1 MMDPHE
7 WTPSPRDLAEAR
19 RLALVRIVDD
29 DASMRDALECVLSI
43 EGWATMSYASAE
55 AFLTEDAPSD
65 PGVVLMDI
73 RMPGMSGLSALTEMA
88 SRGNT
93 LPVVFLTGHGDV
105 DMAVWAL
112 KHEAFDFIEKPVDN
126 ERLLRAIAV
135 AACRSVYKAGGR
147 LLPSDAEERWG
158 TLTERECD
166 VVRHLARGL
175 VNRQVAEVLDI
186 AARTVEVHR
195 QNAFKKLG
203 VKTPAEA
210 ALVMKTIEGK

>member
-7 WTPSPRDLAEAR
+7 WTPSSQDLAEAR

-55 AFLTEDAPSD
+55 AFLKEDAPSD

-126 ERLLRAIAV
+126 ERLLRAISV
-135 AACRSVYKAGGR
+135 AACHSVYRAAGR
-147 LLPSDAEERWG
+147 QLPFEAARRWE

-166 VVRHLARGL
+166 VVGHLARGL
-175 VNRQVAEVLDI
+175 VNRQVAELLEI
-186 AARTVEVHR
+186 APRTVEVHR
-195 QNAFKKLG
+195 QNAFRKLG
-203 VKTPAEA
+203 VKTPDEA
-210 ALVMKTIEGK
+210 ALLIRTLATR